1 MDEIVNETPAPA
13 AETAQTETAQP
24 AATNAYLDSIK
35 VLKVDFEKFV
45 AEAEKGYSNKAA
57 AGRARK
63 MSLALRKNLQEWR
76 ELCIANDK
84 VAK

>member
-1 MDEIVNETPAPA
+1 MADEIVNETAPVT
-13 AETAQTETAQP
+13 AETTAP
-24 AATNAYLDSIK
+24 TSSYNDAITL
-35 VLKVDFEKFV
+35 LKSDFAKFV
-45 AEAEKGYSNKAA
+45 DEAEKGFDNKAA

-76 ELCIANDK
+76 ELSIANDK